1 MLGLGFQAQQ
11 KHSVPIHLTAAS
23 CICAVVTIA
32 YNTKGGWREGRASA
46 PGQRPCAPGPRPC
59 TCSSSAVLVDGEVAA
74 ADPKL
79 ECASANRARRM
90 VALMSRCTAHR
101 QPCPDSNGLSAHQYG
116 QLGISQ
122 YLLQILD
129 LMSCDNLDR
138 NLSASVKGLTPPS
151 GDGGA
156 GKDCIAEIL
165 SPDNSYWLRARYRAP
180 KSW

>member
-1 MLGLGFQAQQ
+1 MLGAG
-11 KHSVPIHLTAAS
+11 
-23 CICAVVTIA
+23 
-32 YNTKGGWREGRASA
+32 ASA
-46 PGQRPCAPGPRPC
+46 PGQRPCAPGPRPCAPGPRPC

-79 ECASANRARRM
+79 ECASATRARRM
-90 VALMSRCTAHR
+90 VVLMSRCTAHR